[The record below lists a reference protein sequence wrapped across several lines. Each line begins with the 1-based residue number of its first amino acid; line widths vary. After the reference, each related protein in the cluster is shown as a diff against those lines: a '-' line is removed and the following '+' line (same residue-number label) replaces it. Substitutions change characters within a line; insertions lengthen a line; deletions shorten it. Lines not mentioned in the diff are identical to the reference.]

1 MTTVKFRLSETQM
14 RKLASAHKN
23 KTAVTLR
30 LNKSMIAADGI
41 PLTLT
46 ESEHKKIQSG
56 NTHDIRISS
65 SRIKKGGFLPLLAAA
80 IPGIIGAISG
90 ITGIAKNI
98 KDMTNKGKG
107 LKRGGCGRGISLNP
121 R

>member
-46 ESEHKKIQSG
+46 ESEHKKLQSG
-56 NTHDIRISS
+56 KHMILELVLLELSKVDS
-65 SRIKKGGFLPLLAAA
+65 FLY
-80 IPGIIGAISG
+80 
-90 ITGIAKNI
+90 
-98 KDMTNKGKG
+98 
-107 LKRGGCGRGISLNP
+107 
-121 R
+121 